1 MLSHIPHWA
10 WNKGYLDIGTS
21 QLTVRGGFN
30 FPIMNF
36 PFICCNI
43 PTAPAYGVYISQL
56 IRYSRA
62 CGSYRISLFETCSVL
77 SRKLLN
83 QGFLLVKMKS
93 SLRKFYDR
101 HHNLVDRYGIS
112 VWQINDNGY
121 VPFVVCNHNP
131 VLSSFI
137 TDHWVCNRKSNTTG
151 FTCGT
156 GTAYLS
162 GASEYNLGYWRVSY
176 CLIFSFPCGIV
187 LCDLLVFVSSL
198 VSSNFSWLVCMAFK
212 IKKNKIKRFYLLISL
227 PFWYLQTFLN
237 ISDKF
242 CFSQYN

>member
-1 MLSHIPHWA
+1 MKLNDKRDH
-10 WNKGYLDIGTS
+10 
-21 QLTVRGGFN
+21 FN

-36 PFICCNI
+36 PFVSSNI

-56 IRYSRA
+56 IRYSRV
-62 CGSYRISLFETCSVL
+62 CGSYRISLLEACCYQESYWTKDSYWL
-77 SRKLLN
+77 SWN
-83 QGFLLVKMKS
+83 
-93 SLRKFYDR
+93 
-101 HHNLVDRYGIS
+101 HHNESFTVTTNLVDRYGIS
-112 VWQINDNGY
+112 LSQINDNGY